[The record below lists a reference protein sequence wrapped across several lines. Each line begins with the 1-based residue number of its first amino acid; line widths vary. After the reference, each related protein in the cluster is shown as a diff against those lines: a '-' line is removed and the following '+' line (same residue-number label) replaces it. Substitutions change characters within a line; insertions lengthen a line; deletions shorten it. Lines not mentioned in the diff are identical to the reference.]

1 MRGNIGEHDP
11 RFADLAI
18 IIVLLIAVVGAFC
31 YYSIKPMSPT
41 TTAFIVPGQSTR
53 W

>member
-18 IIVLLIAVVGAFC
+18 IIVLLIAVVGAVC
-31 YYSIKPMSPT
+31 YYSMKPMSHK
-41 TTAFIVPGQSTR
+41 TTAFIVPG
-53 W
+53 